1 MFLSWTKVVV
11 EKIEKSNG
19 FGIGHGIKSMGIVSG
34 LDMVVREN
42 ERRFGLNHWK
52 DNDAFC

>member
-1 MFLSWTKVVV
+1 MV
-11 EKIEKSNG
+11 EKIEKRNG